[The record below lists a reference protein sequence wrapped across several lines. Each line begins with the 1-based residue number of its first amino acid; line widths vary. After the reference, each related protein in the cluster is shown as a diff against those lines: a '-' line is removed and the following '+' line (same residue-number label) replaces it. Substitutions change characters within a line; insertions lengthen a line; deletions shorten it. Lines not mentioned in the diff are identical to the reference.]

1 MEAARIVFYAFTII
15 SATVCWCLAAG
26 FLALTSTHLDTF
38 WRGDVALLVFG
49 ILAMLVLPILSI
61 LAHGHRRKN
70 MTGPTI
76 VETLVGESLSTCEP
90 ATAKFSASYHYLNGW
105 GRRCRFGF
113 SLCSTGRALLSFG
126 WITFGLLSILL
137 PICIIHGILHEKKRK
152 REDGDTRQAGR
163 EIKPNPVPATSPQ
176 PAGGAPSTT
185 TTTTSGPGATEGGV
199 LNIGPLHPAPPQ
211 TQPTV

>member
-26 FLALTSTHLDTF
+26 FLALTSTHLDTQVSSLALLHTVEYSLNRSNSF

-76 VETLVGESLSTCEP
+76 VETLVGGSLSTCER
-90 ATAKFSASYHYLNGW
+90 TQLIQNGHEVD
-105 GRRCRFGF
+105 FVHLLV
-113 SLCSTGRALLSFG
+113 SLS
-126 WITFGLLSILL
+126 W
-137 PICIIHGILHEKKRK
+137 
-152 REDGDTRQAGR
+152 
-163 EIKPNPVPATSPQ
+163 
-176 PAGGAPSTT
+176 
-185 TTTTSGPGATEGGV
+185 
-199 LNIGPLHPAPPQ
+199 
-211 TQPTV
+211 